1 MRIRNLA
8 NAFTLVAAA
17 ASIASAQANPRVYAP
32 QFENDRPNSDVPSV
46 QVWLD
51 ESSYGF
57 GDIIRPYVAADP
69 DAYITVVRVSSD
81 GALQVLYPRL
91 PGEQVRYNPAQFAN
105 DRLPGNTTAPFL
117 IRESRGV
124 GFVFAVAS
132 YYKFNYRYY
141 TTGRNWST
149 SRLASASRFGSP
161 FQIVR
166 SFVEEITEGSD
177 AYSMDYVMYDV
188 DFNQYRSRYAS
199 RFRGYGY
206 SDYYDMCLGAF
217 GSWYSNYCRGYYG
230 YGLPYIVVSAPNV
243 PNPRTGRKIPRVKP
257 LVHDPSVGGAPH
269 QPQPAEGVLPQINPR
284 EDAAI
289 NAARRERMLRDG
301 GRRSEPVM
309 QPRYEPR
316 SEPRPE
322 PRSEPRVSLPR
333 PEPRM
338 APAPDRTPMQ
348 AAPVVRSEPRV
359 ERPHVEAP
367 APRIE
372 RSERPKKDN

>member
-1 MRIRNLA
+1 MSIGHLA
-8 NAFTLVAAA
+8 HSLALVATVASVAA
-17 ASIASAQANPRVYAP
+17 AQANPRVYSP
-32 QFENDRPNSDVPSV
+32 QFENDRPHADVPNV

-51 ESSYGF
+51 ESGYAF
-57 GDIIRPYVAADP
+57 GDLIRPYVAADP

-105 DRLPGNTTAPFL
+105 DRLPASTTSPFL

-124 GFVFAVAS
+124 GFVFAIAS

-141 TTGRNWST
+141 TANGRYWSS

-166 SFVEEITEGSD
+166 SFVEEITEGSES
-177 AYSMDYVMYDV
+177 YSMDYVMYDV
-188 DFNQYRSRYAS
+188 DFDQYRSRYAS

-217 GSWYSNYCRGYYG
+217 GSWYSGYCRGYYG
-230 YGLPYIVVSAPNV
+230 YGFPYIVVSRPNT
-243 PNPRTGRKIPRVKP
+243 PGHGEGKKTLRVRP
-257 LVHDPSVGGAPH
+257 LVHDPNVGDVPH
-269 QPQPAEGVLPQINPR
+269 PARPAEGIVSRADPR
-284 EDAAI
+284 EEAAV
-289 NAARRERMLRDG
+289 NAARRQRMLRDG
-301 GRRSEPVM
+301 GRRSEPVL
-309 QPRYEPR
+309 QPRFEPGSESR
-316 SEPRPE
+316 SQPRA
-322 PRSEPRVSLPR
+322 SQPR

-338 APAPDRTPMQ
+338 PAPPAREPMR

-359 ERPHVEAP
+359 ERPRVEAP